1 MSQGISTSHIQ
12 GVAVI
17 SPYLIGLPMMVD
29 AIDHQCIISELETA
43 KLFMQKK
50 KENLGS
56 YPHVPV

>member
-1 MSQGISTSHIQ
+1 
-12 GVAVI
+12 
-17 SPYLIGLPMMVD
+17 MMVD

-50 KENLGS
+50 IENLGS